1 MSNTK
6 IPSPQTPAK
15 AQRQSVKRLAIILI
29 ASVFIVEAS
38 VMSIMTWLPDISKL
52 AAVLIDATL
61 LSLLLFPVF
70 YYLLL
75 RPLVQ
80 NIARR
85 KAIEADLRIAAVAFE
100 IKDPAIITDADANI
114 IRANKKFLAKTR
126 YTMEEIVGKNPRIFK
141 SGIHDDR
148 FYQQLWS
155 TLLEQGCWSH
165 EIRIKNKDGRVLH
178 PFWLTITA
186 VKNDQ
191 GETTHYIG
199 IYNF

>member
-1 MSNTK
+1 MSNNQQPNLSLK
-6 IPSPQTPAK
+6 IK
-15 AQRQSVKRLAIILI
+15 EQRQSVKRLAIILI
-29 ASVFIVEAS
+29 VSVFIVEAS
-38 VMSIMTWLPDISKL
+38 VMGIMTWLPTPSRL
-52 AAVLIDATL
+52 AAVLIDASL

-75 RPLVQ
+75 RPLVL

-114 IRANKKFLAKTR
+114 IRANEKFLAKTR
-126 YTMEEIVGKNPRIFK
+126 YTMDEIVGKNPRIFK
-141 SGIHDDR
+141 SGMHDDR
-148 FYQQLWS
+148 YYQQLWS
-155 TLLEQGCWSH
+155 TLLQRGSWSG
-165 EIRIKNKDGRVLH
+165 EIRIRTKEDRILH

-186 VKNDQ
+186 VKNDND
-191 GETTHYIG
+191 ETTHYIG